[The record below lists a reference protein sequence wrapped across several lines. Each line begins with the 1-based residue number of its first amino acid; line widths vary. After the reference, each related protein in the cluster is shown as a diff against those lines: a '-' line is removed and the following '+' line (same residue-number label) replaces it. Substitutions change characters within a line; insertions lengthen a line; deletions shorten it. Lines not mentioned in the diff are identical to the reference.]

1 MIVISVYGQIVLPPK
16 KEFCFDTAGLLIIIS
31 DPAAGRLRM
40 ILPLIDNTLDN
51 NSPLVKH

>member
-16 KEFCFDTAGLLIIIS
+16 KELCFDTAGLLIIIS